1 MLNALAE
8 LGLRRPRRILIAALV
23 TAVVVLWPTPAYGL
37 RPAEKNPKGCVC
49 PLATRN
55 RYSFEM
61 LLATL
66 QLSN

>member
-1 MLNALAE
+1 M
-8 LGLRRPRRILIAALV
+8 PILIAALV